1 MSLLHGMRSAVNYKI
16 GTKAALALV
25 ISNMIGTGVFTSL
38 GFQLADIS
46 TTPGILFL
54 WILGGVIA
62 IGGAFSYAELGAYFG
77 RSGGEYHY
85 LTRIYHPLV
94 GYLSGWVSL
103 TVGFAAPIALA
114 AMAMAAY
121 LGELMAI
128 SPPLLASGAIVGI
141 SLIHSMTLRHSQRF
155 QWWTTLLKVGL
166 ILAFILAGMIISPSE
181 AGSIDWTI
189 KWQGEILTPAFAVA
203 LVYVTY
209 AYSGWNAAA
218 YIVDEI
224 QSPAKSLPKALV
236 GGTVLVTVLYV
247 LLHYVFLR
255 HAAVAELVGKVEIGQ
270 IVANNL
276 FGITGGKLISISI
289 AVFLISSISAMVWV
303 GPRVSMI
310 MAEDY
315 AFWRFLEN
323 RNSAGIPVRAI
334 WFQTVI
340 SLGLVWTGTFETVL
354 IYCGFIL
361 QIFALLAVAGTFIL
375 RSQNVDLPYRNPTHP
390 WLPAMFIMIGL
401 WITFYLLMEHPRES
415 MWGLTNLAAGFI
427 LYLISKKQS
436 K

>member
-1 MSLLHGMRSAVNYKI
+1 MSLLQGMKSAVNYKI
-16 GTKAALALV
+16 GTKVAFALV

-38 GFQLADIS
+38 GFQLADIK
-46 TTPGILFL
+46 TTPGILLL

-103 TVGFAAPIALA
+103 TVGFAAPVALA

-121 LGELMAI
+121 LGGLMPI
-128 SPPLLASGAIVGI
+128 SPPLLASVAIVGI
-141 SLIHSMTLRHSQRF
+141 SMVHSITLRHSQRF
-155 QWWTTLLKVGL
+155 QWWTTLMKVGL
-166 ILAFILAGMIISPSE
+166 ILAFILAGVIISPTG

-189 KWQGEILTPAFAVA
+189 KWQGEMLTPAFAVA

-236 GGTVLVTVLYV
+236 GGTALVMVLYV
-247 LLHYVFLR
+247 LLHFVFLR
-255 HAAVAELVGKVEIGQ
+255 HASVEALVGKVEIGQ
-270 IVANNL
+270 IVSQNL
-276 FGITGGKLISISI
+276 FGNTGGKLISISI

-315 AFWRFLEN
+315 AFWQFLEN
-323 RNSAGIPVRAI
+323 KNSAGIPVRAI
-334 WFQTVI
+334 WFQTII

-375 RSQNVDLPYRNPTHP
+375 RYQHVRLPYINPTHP
-390 WLPAMFIMIGL
+390 WLPAIFILIGL

-415 MWGLTNLAAGFI
+415 LWGLTNLAAGFI
-427 LYLISKKQS
+427 LYQFNKKQS